1 MLMPIRTGE
10 PAVMSFIKR
19 AKILAT
25 RVYEF
30 FEGGNIDTIAN
41 SPDKF
46 VWRTNRT
53 TSDLRKSSIHQA
65 SGEFVVHTRTVA
77 PRALA
82 AVRGELPSQTLAS
95 CPKSHHPSDGYVAR
109 SRVQWCYGL
118 MVKRQASGLS
128 SPLDGSAAPLKG
140 CSSVCKSES
149 IECFVQLI
157 FGCFVV
163 LIN

>member
-1 MLMPIRTGE
+1 MLIPIRTGE
-10 PAVMSFIKR
+10 PPAMSFIKR

-53 TSDLRKSSIHQA
+53 TFSDLRKSSIHQA

-82 AVRGELPSQTLAS
+82 AVRGEFLSQTLAT
-95 CPKSHHPSDGYVAR
+95 CPKPSHHPSDGYVAR
-109 SRVQWCYGL
+109 SRVQWCYVL
-118 MVKRQASGLS
+118 MV
-128 SPLDGSAAPLKG
+128 
-140 CSSVCKSES
+140 E
-149 IECFVQLI
+149 
-157 FGCFVV
+157 
-163 LIN
+163 